1 MRNLLAFDLGASN
14 GRAILGQFDGEKLT
28 MRELHRFENNYI
40 EMNGVFY
47 WDLPYL
53 YNQLKQGLLAFKNA
67 NVGELDC
74 IGIDTWG
81 VDYGLLDKNG
91 QLLSN
96 PRSYRYAVDEDMA
109 EAWKTVDFPTLFART
124 GIATMNFNTVYQ
136 LYRRRRQDD
145 PALDAAETMLMLPDL
160 LGFFLTGEAK
170 TEYTN
175 ATTSMLYNP
184 TTKDWDWQTI
194 DALGL
199 PRKIFT
205 KLDRAGT
212 LRGKLRPE
220 LAAELG
226 INQAN
231 FAAVGT
237 HDTASAVAAIPGTG
251 SFAFCSS
258 GTWSL
263 FGVET
268 DEPILSD
275 TVRDANFSNEGT
287 IQGGFRPLKN
297 IMGLWLIQECRR
309 DWQKAGQN
317 LSWNDI
323 VEEAKKAE
331 PFRSIIDPDYGE
343 FFAGGRMVEKI
354 QTLCR
359 ETNQPVPETVGQIAR
374 CIYESLALKYRWAL
388 ERLEEIKG
396 QRIDTL
402 NIVGGG
408 CQNKLLN
415 QFVAD
420 SIDRPV
426 ITGPIEGA
434 AIGNLLAQAMALGDI
449 TTMDELRTVTISKSY
464 QRIKGRDVIT
474 DPKTPK
480 SNRVIQMPA
489 FLCDEMQDYIKSLY
503 AVQPT
508 DRIFTVTKSYL
519 HREMDRGAKEAGV
532 KRIRIH
538 DLRHSHISLLI
549 DMGFTALAIADRVG
563 HESIDITYRYAHL
576 FPTRQTEMANK
587 LDLER
592 KGA

>member
-81 VDYGLLDKNG
+81 VDYGLLDQNG

-109 EAWKTVDFPTLFART
+109 EVWKTVDFPTLFART

-136 LYRRRRQDD
+136 LYRRKRQHD
-145 PALDAAETMLMLPDL
+145 PALDAAQTLLMLPDL

-184 TTKDWDWQTI
+184 TSKDWDWQTI

-226 INQAN
+226 INQAH

-237 HDTASAVAAIPGTG
+237 HDTASARGRHPRHGQLRVLLQRHLVAVRRGDGRADFVRYSSRRELLQRGHDPGRLPASQKHHG
-251 SFAFCSS
+251 PVAHS
-258 GTWSL
+258 GVPPRL
-263 FGVET
+263 
-268 DEPILSD
+268 
-275 TVRDANFSNEGT
+275 AEGRSKP
-287 IQGGFRPLKN
+287 QLERHCGRG
-297 IMGLWLIQECRR
+297 
-309 DWQKAGQN
+309 
-317 LSWNDI
+317 
-323 VEEAKKAE
+323 KKAE

-354 QTLCR
+354 QDFGR
-359 ETNQPVPETVGQIAR
+359 KTNQPVPETVGQIAR

-415 QFVAD
+415 QFAAD
-420 SIDRPV
+420 SLNRPV
-426 ITGPIEGA
+426 ITGPVEGA

-449 TTMDELRTVTISKSY
+449 QTMDELRTVVRRSEAVSTYEPHHTPEWEAAYQKLLSFSK
-464 QRIKGRDVIT
+464 
-474 DPKTPK
+474 
-480 SNRVIQMPA
+480 
-489 FLCDEMQDYIKSLY
+489 
-503 AVQPT
+503 
-508 DRIFTVTKSYL
+508 
-519 HREMDRGAKEAGV
+519 
-532 KRIRIH
+532 
-538 DLRHSHISLLI
+538 
-549 DMGFTALAIADRVG
+549 
-563 HESIDITYRYAHL
+563 
-576 FPTRQTEMANK
+576 
-587 LDLER
+587 
-592 KGA
+592 